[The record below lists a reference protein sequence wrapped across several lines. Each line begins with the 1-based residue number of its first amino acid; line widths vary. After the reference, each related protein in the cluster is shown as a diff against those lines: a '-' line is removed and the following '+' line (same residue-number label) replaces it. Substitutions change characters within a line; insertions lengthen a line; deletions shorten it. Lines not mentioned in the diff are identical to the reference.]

1 MSRTAKQTTK
11 TNENSKTKK
20 STTKKKTINQNKKS
34 SETPKETNTKESIEE
49 PKILNNTSDSSS
61 KNKLTRKKKIIC
73 ISLTTSLLALSI
85 IVPPIIVSKK
95 LSEKNNQIFFKD
107 SDFVYLRKQIIS
119 LVDKEHMN
127 LNSFQKVMNN
137 IFKKSLLA
145 SNNNISNLIQN
156 VEILNYQSNS
166 ITFKIILD
174 SNYKYEFNNSN
185 NEIIITNNNLF
196 ITYSGLNSI
205 KFYD

>member
-1 MSRTAKQTTK
+1 S
-11 TNENSKTKK
+11 NTKK
-20 STTKKKTINQNKKS
+20 STTKKKTTNPNKKS
-34 SETPKETNTKESIEE
+34 SETPKETSSKEAVEE
-49 PKILNNTSDSSS
+49 PKVSNDTNDSSN
-61 KNKLTRKKKIIC
+61 KNKPTRKKKIIC

-85 IVPPIIVSKK
+85 IVPSIIVCKK
-95 LSEKNNQIFFKD
+95 LKEKNNQIFFKD
-107 SDFVYLRKQIIS
+107 SDFIYLRKQIIN

-145 SNNNISNLIQN
+145 SNNNISNLIRN
-156 VEILNYQSNS
+156 VEILNYQSDS
-166 ITFKIILD
+166 ITFKITLD
-174 SNYKYEFNNSN
+174 SNYKYEFDSFN